1 MQRPGLKELLDDV
14 AKGLIDIIVVYK
26 IDRLTRSLTDF
37 AKLTDLLDKHQV
49 SFVAVTQQFNTSTSM
64 GCLTLNVLL
73 SFAQFEREV
82 AGERI
87 RDKFAASKR
96 KGIWMGGPIP
106 MGYDAKEHKL
116 HIIDEEAEIIRHIF
130 RRYLQLQSVHLLQKE
145 LEEQGIRSRARQ
157 SKTGKQVGGKVLGRG
172 AVGYML
178 RNLIYIAIIRHG
190 NERHQGEHEAIIAD
204 DIFERVQQ
212 VLTDQSPGEEA
223 KIKRGTSALL
233 KGLVFDINNGRLL
246 PTHCNKKGQ
255 RYHYYTSEKR
265 LRDASQDPEGLRVPA
280 ADLEEL
286 ITKAIASKLTNNHWL
301 AENVTATPTM
311 IPKLIQAANALA
323 EMILDKNQ
331 DNTQPV
337 RKLIQR
343 VTIEKSRVTIS
354 LNKKELHQQL
364 NHEEHCEAFSQ
375 SETRNQT
382 VDLGEDTLQIIVRSH
397 LLRCGKQ
404 MKLILGTNAS
414 GGSAPNPQL
423 INLVVQAKQ
432 WFAGLSTSKYSTLSD
447 VAKGVNLDK
456 SYVSRVITLAF
467 LAPDI
472 LEKIITGDHSHL
484 LTPERLR
491 KACPLPLRWEDQ
503 RVLLQV

>member
-1 MQRPGLKELLDDV
+1 M
-14 AKGLIDIIVVYK
+14 
-26 IDRLTRSLTDF
+26 
-37 AKLTDLLDKHQV
+37 
-49 SFVAVTQQFNTSTSM
+49 
-64 GCLTLNVLL
+64 
-73 SFAQFEREV
+73 
-82 AGERI
+82 
-87 RDKFAASKR
+87 
-96 KGIWMGGPIP
+96 
-106 MGYDAKEHKL
+106 
-116 HIIDEEAEIIRHIF
+116 
-130 RRYLQLQSVHLLQKE
+130 
-145 LEEQGIRSRARQ
+145 
-157 SKTGKQVGGKVLGRG
+157 
-172 AVGYML
+172 
-178 RNLIYIAIIRHG
+178 
-190 NERHQGEHEAIIAD
+190 
-204 DIFERVQQ
+204 
-212 VLTDQSPGEEA
+212 
-223 KIKRGTSALL
+223 
-233 KGLVFDINNGRLL
+233 
-246 PTHCNKKGQ
+246 
-255 RYHYYTSEKR
+255 
-265 LRDASQDPEGLRVPA
+265 
-280 ADLEEL
+280 
-286 ITKAIASKLTNNHWL
+286 
-301 AENVTATPTM
+301 
-311 IPKLIQAANALA
+311 
-323 EMILDKNQ
+323 
-331 DNTQPV
+331 
-337 RKLIQR
+337 
-343 VTIEKSRVTIS
+343 TIEKSRVTIS